1 MTDSPTVPTPHPEG
15 PTPGAPSSGMPRDL
29 LEQMRGRVRLLALL
43 MLAAFAIDP
52 ILFFGFQLLA
62 RIEGRTRL
70 PRLLTLDP

>member
-1 MTDSPTVPTPHPEG
+1 MDHPVTVVHPEG
-15 PTPGAPSSGMPRDL
+15 PTSGAPSGMPRDL

-62 RIEGRTRL
+62 RIEGRTV
-70 PRLLTLDP
+70 P